1 MKRRSTAIT
10 SSLSI
15 LPPNQNQQQQQQMPK
30 TEAKSHQNSIS
41 KGSNPI
47 SRDRV
52 ELMHVSA
59 DERIEIPVT
68 ELMDQSHPENIESKS
83 NLENETSLSNLQ
95 STTTHLEA
103 DNDTITPRDR
113 SASLANQVKSTVNF
127 LFFSF

>member
-1 MKRRSTAIT
+1 MKRRSTAII
-10 SSLSI
+10 SSLSV
-15 LPPNQNQQQQQQMPK
+15 LTPNQQQQIPK
-30 TEAKSHQNSIS
+30 TEAKSHRDSIS

-47 SRDRV
+47 SRDRA

-59 DERIEIPVT
+59 DEKLEIPVT
-68 ELMDQSHPENIESKS
+68 ELMGQRHQENLESKS

-95 STTTHLEA
+95 TTTTH
-103 DNDTITPRDR
+103 DTITRDR

>member
-1 MKRRSTAIT
+1 MNRRSTAID
-10 SSLSI
+10 SSLSV
-15 LPPNQNQQQQQQMPK
+15 LTPNQNQQQQIPK
-30 TEAKSHQNSIS
+30 TEAKSHRDSIS

-47 SRDRV
+47 SRDRA

-59 DERIEIPVT
+59 DEKLEIPVT
-68 ELMDQSHPENIESKS
+68 ELMGQRHQENLESKS

-95 STTTHLEA
+95 TTTTH
-103 DNDTITPRDR
+103 DTITRDR